1 MLSFFIIMERYCI
14 DIDVYFTGVIILVG
28 TLDEIYEEA
37 EKYTEDNQLKER
49 FKEQLGNA
57 CGLTSRGCVVD
68 NKYLICL
75 ELDNIS
81 AKDRDLGGVL
91 VHEFYHLV
99 ENILTTRGI
108 STSGEPGAHLIGYLY
123 EQAEKLGVMKKKNN

>member
-1 MLSFFIIMERYCI
+1 MEKYCI

-28 TLDEIYEEA
+28 RRDELYEEA
-37 EKYTEDNQLKER
+37 KKYSDDEGLKAR
-49 FKEQLGNA
+49 FNEQLINA

-75 ELDNIS
+75 ELDNIR

-108 STSGEPGAHLIGYLY
+108 STSGETGAHLIGYLY
-123 EQAEKLGVMKKKNN
+123 EQAEKLGVIKKIIET